1 MNYNKLNIIGIVL
14 SMASGLLI
22 YYSIDNFS
30 NDTFIFFAI
39 SAFICFS
46 VGLFIFIKIYKFK
59 NSTKDKKKTNIFF
72 IFFITIF
79 IFYILK
85 HLFE

>member
-14 SMASGLLI
+14 CTISGLLI

-30 NDTFIFFAI
+30 NNTFIFYAI
-39 SAFICFS
+39 SAFICFAI
-46 VGLFIFIKIYKFK
+46 GLFIFIKIYKFK
-59 NSTKDKKKTNIFF
+59 NSSKNKKKINIFF

-79 IFYILK
+79 IYYIFK
-85 HLFE
+85 YLFE